1 MKFDAKITRV
11 FPEGCTKAAADLTIE
26 GAITVRDVKLVD
38 GKHGTFV
45 SFPSRKWQDREGN
58 EKRTDIVYPV
68 TKEVREEIKH
78 TVESAYNAFSQT
90 QEESEHGIAM

>member
-11 FPEGCTKAAADLTIE
+11 FPEGNTKAAADLTID
-26 GAITVRDVKLVD
+26 GAITIRGVMLVD
-38 GKHGTFV
+38 GKNGIFV
-45 SFPSRKWQDREGN
+45 SYPRRTWKDREGN

-68 TKEVREEIKH
+68 TKEVRDEIKH
-78 TVESAYNAFSQT
+78 TVESAYNAFIHT